1 MRNPELSLMGFL
13 AKWVVAH
20 SFKKLVVVGNST
32 HPFLVLAVNLHSSL
46 FSGMLARGSGEVE
59 LSSTG
64 K

>member
-1 MRNPELSLMGFL
+1 MHEPKLSLMGFL

-20 SFKKLVVVGNST
+20 SFKKLVVVGNSI
-32 HPFLVLAVNLHSSL
+32 HPSLVLAVNLRSSL
-46 FSGMLARGSGEVE
+46 FSGMFARGSGAVE